1 MDLIA
6 SFHAHKVKTSFFLTV
21 DGISPDGILYFL
33 FDTGAVC
40 SLVGLNSLFPEE
52 NAQRQ
57 AFAKVVRD
65 ELSAAQISPRPESLR
80 TATNQSILTYPCVCH
95 NVSIEGTDGRDFYF
109 DFSFDNISLPLLG
122 TSFSEDCS
130 YSHTIN
136 GELNITGI
144 KADAGKAHYS
154 GRKVLDFDKVWE
166 TFANS
171 D

>member
-6 SFHAHKVKTSFFLTV
+6 SFHAHKVKSSFFLTV

-52 NAQRQ
+52 NAQCQ

-109 DFSFDNISLPLLG
+109 PSSIHECILAP
-122 TSFSEDCS
+122 CS
-130 YSHTIN
+130 S
-136 GELNITGI
+136 G
-144 KADAGKAHYS
+144 ADAASLYRMVCEINAAYTPLEEQLS
-154 GRKVLDFDKVWE
+154 DNVYIVGRDGNIESYL
-166 TFANS
+166 
-171 D
+171 